1 MPANSKTNT
10 VLITGSSRGI
20 GLALAAEYQAA
31 GWNVIAAA
39 RNPAKA
45 EQLQSLNVYKTIQL
59 DVADEA
65 SILRAAEELNG
76 EAIDLL
82 INNAGIAYPD
92 FFLTETKER
101 LMQTLEVNTVGPFII
116 SRAFLPHL
124 KAAVAVNGS
133 AKIAQ
138 ISSSMGSIT
147 QSTGELLHPSY
158 RASKTALNMLNNVIA
173 HSVKDEKIATVV
185 LCPGFVDTDIN
196 GHTGYLKP
204 SESASMVAK
213 NIANLT
219 LEDTGK
225 FVNHE
230 GTTIPW

>member
-1 MPANSKTNT
+1 MPANSKINT
-10 VLITGSSRGI
+10 VLITESSRGV

-31 GWNVIAAA
+31 GWNIIAAA

-45 EQLQSLNVYKTIQL
+45 GQLQALNVYKTIQL

-65 SILRAAEELNG
+65 SILCAAEELNG

-92 FFLTETKER
+92 FFLTETKEC
-101 LMQTLEVNTVGPFII
+101 LMQTRE
-116 SRAFLPHL
+116 
-124 KAAVAVNGS
+124 AAVAVNGS

-138 ISSSMGSIT
+138 ISSLMGSIT

-158 RASKTALNMLNNVIA
+158 RASKTALSMLNNVIA

-204 SESASMVAK
+204 SESASMIAK

-219 LEDTGK
+219 LEGTGK

-230 GTTIPW
+230 GSTIPW